1 MAATKT
7 VLRVNNNRAIVR
19 IVGTTAADTATITLN
34 SDLVGSGD
42 ALTSGGTPTANISM
56 IKSSTLNSIT
66 VVRNSVTV
74 AALYGA
80 DVLDQPE
87 FTLADQNTA
96 DIVVTFVGGAGAIWL
111 DITKVAG
118 YSPKMESAQFGGGDN
133 IANVG
138 S

>member
-19 IVGTTAADTATITLN
+19 IVGTAAADTATITLN
-34 SDLVGSGD
+34 SDLVGTGD
-42 ALTSGGTPTANISM
+42 ALTAGGTPTANIAM
-56 IKSSTLNSIT
+56 IKSSTANSISIT
-66 VVRNSVTV
+66 RGAATV
-74 AALYGA
+74 A
-80 DVLDQPE
+80 VLHGSDLLDTPE
-87 FTLADQNTA
+87 FTIADGNTS
-96 DIVVTFVGGAGAIWL
+96 DIVVTFNAGGGMILL

-118 YSPKMESAQFGGGDN
+118 YSPKFESAQFGGGDN

>member
-19 IVGTTAADTATITLN
+19 IVATAGGDTSTITLN
-34 SDLVGSGD
+34 SDLVGTGD
-42 ALTSGGTPTANISM
+42 ALTSGGTPTANIAM
-56 IKSSTLNSIT
+56 IKSSTANHIHVT
-66 VVRNSVTV
+66 RNSVQV
-74 AALYGA
+74 ATMYGG
-80 DVLDQPE
+80 DLIDQPE
-87 FTLADQNTA
+87 FILADQNTF
-96 DIVVTFVGGAGAIWL
+96 DIVVSFQGGAGMILL

-118 YSPKMESAQFGGGDN
+118 YSPKFESAQFGGGDN

>member
-19 IVGTTAADTATITLN
+19 IVGTAAADTATITLN
-34 SDLVGSGD
+34 TDLVGSGD
-42 ALTSGGTPTANISM
+42 ALTAGGTPTANISM

-66 VVRNSVTV
+66 VARNGTTV

-80 DVLDQPE
+80 DLLDQPE
-87 FTLADQNTA
+87 FVQADSNTS

-133 IANVG
+133 IAAVG

>member
-19 IVGTTAADTATITLN
+19 IVGTAGGDTSTITLN
-34 SDLVGSGD
+34 SDLVGTGD
-42 ALTSGGTPTANISM
+42 ALTAGGTPTANIAM
-56 IKSSTLNSIT
+56 IKCSTANHIHVT
-66 VVRNSVTV
+66 RNSVQV
-74 AALYGA
+74 ATIYGT
-80 DVLDQPE
+80 DTIDQPE
-87 FTLADQNTA
+87 FVLADQNTF
-96 DIVVTFVGGAGAIWL
+96 DIVVSFQGGAGMVLL

-118 YSPKMESAQFGGGDN
+118 YSPKFESAQFGGGDN

>member
-7 VLRVNNNRAIVR
+7 VLRVTNNRAIVR
-19 IVGTTAADTATITLN
+19 IVGTTAADTATISLST
-34 SDLVGSGD
+34 DLVGAGD

-56 IKSSTLNSIT
+56 IKTSTLNSIT
-66 VVRNSVTV
+66 VVRNGTTV

-87 FTLADQNTA
+87 FTLADANTS

-118 YSPKMESAQFGGGDN
+118 YSPKMESAQFGGNDN